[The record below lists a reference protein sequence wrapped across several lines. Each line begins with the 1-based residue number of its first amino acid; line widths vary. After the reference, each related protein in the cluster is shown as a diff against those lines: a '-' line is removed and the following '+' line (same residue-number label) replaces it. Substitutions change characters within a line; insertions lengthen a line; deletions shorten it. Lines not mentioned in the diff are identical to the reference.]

1 MIPKPTISLHAPGVD
16 VVLSNR
22 AGRFV
27 LMQGAT
33 GLGVAPRDLTVSDLP
48 GGGGVL
54 RHARS
59 AVPRV
64 TIPILLGGDY
74 EERAAD
80 RRTLERL
87 SEGDVEIR
95 VTQPDGEARSRTGV
109 YVDGLDGDYGAG
121 EDSPDG
127 QKLVLTF
134 ECPDFRWFGP
144 QREESW
150 SLSPK
155 RTAWL
160 SQMQDDPSTPRLVRS
175 NFMLNPALDSDVG
188 WVPSQNPEWVD
199 ASVSSE
205 KTLFGT
211 DVRRLETLVAKTEM
225 SGVGATGHNAVFES
239 GASGALRHKAAVW
252 VWAGDGVGRI
262 DVRIQSDQSGQWET
276 TATTTVKN
284 PPAGTPVIPDDW
296 VQVIVEEQAPA
307 SGSRR
312 LRVDL
317 SRGGISAGVYVPHLP
332 VGSVSYVGAA
342 VLTDAQSPVDYWDG
356 DSDVPGYAASWEGP
370 PHASV
375 SHLHTIPVPAEDVL
389 AVPFGTMRLSES
401 TVQGSRQ
408 VEIAGDADAEAVLI
422 IDGPGEDL
430 EVVNETTSQRIFITG
445 DIDETLTIDSR
456 GGWQDI
462 YSDSM
467 RDGEW
472 WARVNEDAP
481 EELITLTPGQNLIR
495 VTMVNAHPQSKVRL
509 LYRETYRAGH

>member
-1 MIPKPTISLHAPGVD
+1 MIQKPTISLHAPGVD

-74 EERAAD
+74 VERAAD

-95 VTQPDGEARSRTGV
+95 VTQPDGESRSRTGV
-109 YVDGLDGDYGAG
+109 YVDGLNGDYGAG

-150 SLSPK
+150 ALSPK

-160 SQMQDDPSTPRLVRS
+160 SRMRDEPSTSRLVRT
-175 NFMLNPALDSDVG
+175 NHVLNPSVVGDAGRLLLVGSDYQDTNSSASTELPLYGSTSWRLEATNTNGSRVG
-188 WVPSQNPEWVD
+188 GLLETD
-199 ASVSSE
+199 AS
-205 KTLFGT
+205 GT
-211 DVRRLETLVAKTEM
+211 MRYKAGLWVRPGAGVRRVEVAVE
-225 SGVGATGHNAVFES
+225 
-239 GASGALRHKAAVW
+239 
-252 VWAGDGVGRI
+252 
-262 DVRIQSDQSGQWET
+262 SDQSGSWAA
-276 TATTTVKN
+276 TATKSVSGGLSVL
-284 PPAGTPVIPDDW
+284 PQEWQQIVAEEAQPQSGRRQVRFAFYGDGLVQGSIPV
-296 VQVIVEEQAPA
+296 
-307 SGSRR
+307 
-312 LRVDL
+312 
-317 SRGGISAGVYVPHLP
+317 P
-332 VGSVSYVGAA
+332 VGSVSYVDGA
-342 VLTDAQSPVDYWDG
+342 VLTDAQSPVDFFDG
-356 DSDVPGYAASWEGP
+356 STTVPGHTTNWTGTENASSSEQW
-370 PHASV
+370 
-375 SHLHTIPVPAEDVL
+375 TIPAQPDDTMG
-389 AVPFGTMRLSES
+389 VPFGTMRLSES
-401 TVQGSRQ
+401 TVQGAKQ

-481 EELITLTPGQNLIR
+481 EELITLAPGQNLIR

>member
-1 MIPKPTISLHAPGVD
+1 MIQKPTISLHAPGVD

-74 EERAAD
+74 EERAED

-95 VTQPDGEARSRTGV
+95 VTQPDGESRSRTGV

-134 ECPDFRWFGP
+134 DCPDYRWFGP

-160 SQMQDDPSTPRLVRS
+160 SRMRGEPTVPRLVRTNYVLS
-175 NFMLNPALDSDVG
+175 PMSAQSWSLSSG
-188 WVPSQNPEWVD
+188 SGT
-199 ASVSSE
+199 VSSAPDGGVLIE
-205 KTLFGT
+205 STAESPVALRAIAESSAEANARYAGRVDVVPGAGVEFVLVEVRADGAYPISKEVAVTEGT
-211 DVRRLETLVAKTEM
+211 PTMIVVEEHQAR
-225 SGVGATGHNAVFES
+225 SGVRSVVVNPGG
-239 GASGALRHKAAVW
+239 RR
-252 VWAGDGVGRI
+252 DGMFRL
-262 DVRIQSDQSGQWET
+262 S
-276 TATTTVKN
+276 
-284 PPAGTPVIPDDW
+284 PPAGSVTRV
-296 VQVIVEEQAPA
+296 AGA
-307 SGSRR
+307 S
-312 LRVDL
+312 LVL
-317 SRGGISAGVYVPHLP
+317 AGEDPEP
-332 VGSVSYVGAA
+332 F
-342 VLTDAQSPVDYWDG
+342 DG
-356 DSDVPGYAASWEGP
+356 DTSLPGHTATWAGEANESASQLWADATP
-370 PHASV
+370 NDD
-375 SHLHTIPVPAEDVL
+375 IL

-401 TVQGSRQ
+401 TVQGSRR

-430 EVVNETTSQRIFITG
+430 EVVNETTAQRIFITG

-481 EELITLTPGQNLIR
+481 EELITLRPGQNLIR